1 MPCIL
6 MHRPALT
13 PACHGACLM
22 RRPTPEGEESARL
35 RGPAMDLEWGGRKTV
50 RVD

>member
-13 PACHGACLM
+13 PACHMEHAN
-22 RRPTPEGEESARL
+22 EEADTGGRVQP
-35 RGPAMDLEWGGRKTV
+35 GCEEPAMDLEWGGRKTV
-50 RVD
+50 RAD